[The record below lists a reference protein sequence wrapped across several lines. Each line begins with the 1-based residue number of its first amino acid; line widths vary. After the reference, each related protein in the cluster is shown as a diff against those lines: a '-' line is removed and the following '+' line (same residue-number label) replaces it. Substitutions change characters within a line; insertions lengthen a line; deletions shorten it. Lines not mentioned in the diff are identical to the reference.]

1 MSALPKRAQP
11 LPIHEHALD
20 NIRYIREAMERAG
33 AFTAVPGWGMVM
45 MGCIAVAAAVVAPL
59 QESRRLWIACWLAAA
74 FLAMMAGVAAMYRKA
89 RRGGTPLFGGAGRK
103 FALSFLPAIMVGC
116 ILTLALVDDG
126 RWNLVPAM
134 WLLLYGAGVMSG
146 GTYSIPL
153 IPSMGACFAGLGTVA
168 LLAPPAWSNLL
179 LAAGFGGLH
188 IIFGFIIARRY
199 GG

>member
-1 MSALPKRAQP
+1 MSALRKRTQP
-11 LPIHEHALD
+11 VPIHQHALD
-20 NIRYIREAMERAG
+20 NLRYIRETMERAG
-33 AFTAVPGWGMVM
+33 AFTAVPGWGMVA
-45 MGCIAVAAAVVAPL
+45 MGCIAVAAAVIAPL
-59 QESRRLWIACWLAAA
+59 QESRRMWTACWLAAA
-74 FLAMMAGVAAMYRKA
+74 FVAMMAGVAAMYRKA
-89 RRGGTPLFGGAGRK
+89 RLARTPLFCGAGRK

-116 ILTLALVDDG
+116 VLTLALADDG

-153 IPSMGACFAGLGTVA
+153 IPSMGACFAGLGTLA
-168 LLAPPAWSNLL
+168 LVAPPAWSDVL

-188 IIFGFIIARRY
+188 IGFGIVIARRY